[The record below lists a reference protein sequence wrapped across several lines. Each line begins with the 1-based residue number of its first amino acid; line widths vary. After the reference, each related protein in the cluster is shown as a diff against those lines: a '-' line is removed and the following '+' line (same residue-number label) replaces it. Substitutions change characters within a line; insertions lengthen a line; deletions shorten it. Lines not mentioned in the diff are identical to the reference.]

1 MADLL
6 RADGT
11 REPVSPKNGVDFQ
24 FKGEAY
30 DLIGTDMIEIV
41 ATRDGRMMLIDE
53 EGKLKGKPIN
63 AAATALYRYGLFR
76 YGGDVIVGDVIVCT
90 SAEAGAFE

>member
-1 MADLL
+1 MAELL

-11 REPVSPKNGVDFQ
+11 RETITPKNGTDFQ

-41 ATRDGRMMLIDE
+41 PTHDGRILLIDE
-53 EGKLKGKPIN
+53 NGKLKEKPIN
-63 AAATALYRYGLFR
+63 VAASRLYRFNEHA
-76 YGGDVIVGDVIVCT
+76 VIVGDAIVCND
-90 SAEAGAFE
+90 SEVV